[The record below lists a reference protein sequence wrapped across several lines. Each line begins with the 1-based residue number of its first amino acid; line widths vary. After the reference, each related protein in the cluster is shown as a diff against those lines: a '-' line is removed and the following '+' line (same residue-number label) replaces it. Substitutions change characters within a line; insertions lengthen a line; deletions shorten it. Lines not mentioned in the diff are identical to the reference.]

1 MKTKKGIKNGLKKG
15 FLLFATILLFV
26 TPAVASAEDAGT
38 EEAPSSSATSTGSI
52 TITSQDA
59 VTPPLEPSVP
69 DGATGNEG
77 TLTID
82 NVSPLLFASHTL
94 SGGDVT
100 YTTTTTNP
108 NVQVTDIRGTGAGWT
123 LQVSA
128 TPFKDKKD
136 NSKVLKGAI
145 VTLPVGTLITS
156 SDNVSTAPTARAVQ
170 LSTDSDRTDPQ
181 NLMVAAANAGMGKW
195 VDKFDASQVT
205 IQVPAG
211 NLTGDYES
219 TLYWSLLDA
228 PQ

>member
-1 MKTKKGIKNGLKKG
+1 MNMKKDLKGILLLSAI
-15 FLLFATILLFV
+15 LLFATPAA
-26 TPAVASAEDAGT
+26 TPTAASAEASS
-38 EEAPSSSATSTGSI
+38 AKASSATSQGSI
-52 TITSQDA
+52 TITPGDTI
-59 VTPPLEPSVP
+59 TPPIDPSEPGGETGTS
-69 DGATGNEG
+69 GA
-77 TLTID
+77 LTID
-82 NVSPLLFASHTL
+82 NVAPLLFDSHKL

-128 TPFKDKKD
+128 TPFKDKTD
-136 NSKVLKGAI
+136 GTKVLKGAV
-145 VTLPVGTLITS
+145 VTLPVGTLVTTLA
-156 SDNVSTAPTARAVQ
+156 NVSTAPTANKVQ
-170 LSTDSDRTDPQ
+170 LSTDSDITAPQ
-181 NLMVAAANAGMGKW
+181 NLMAATANTGLGTW

-219 TLYWSLLDA
+219 TLSWSLLDA

>member
-1 MKTKKGIKNGLKKG
+1 MKTKKGIKKG
-15 FLLFATILLFV
+15 FLLFAAVLLFV
-26 TPAVASAEDAGT
+26 TPAAVSAE
-38 EEAPSSSATSTGSI
+38 EASSSTATSQGSI
-52 TITSQDA
+52 TITSEET
-59 VTPPLEPSVP
+59 VTPPIEPSEP
-69 DGATGNEG
+69 GGETGNKG

-94 SGGDVT
+94 AGGDIT

-128 TPFKDKKD
+128 TPFKDKTD
-136 NSKVLKGAI
+136 NTKVLKGAI
-145 VTLPVGTLITS
+145 VTLPVGTLLTS
-156 SDNVSTAPTARAVQ
+156 QDNVSTAPTAKAME
-170 LSTDSDRTDPQ
+170 LSTDSDITAPQ
-181 NLMVAAANAGMGKW
+181 NLMVAAANAGMGTW

-211 NLTGDYES
+211 NLTGDYVS